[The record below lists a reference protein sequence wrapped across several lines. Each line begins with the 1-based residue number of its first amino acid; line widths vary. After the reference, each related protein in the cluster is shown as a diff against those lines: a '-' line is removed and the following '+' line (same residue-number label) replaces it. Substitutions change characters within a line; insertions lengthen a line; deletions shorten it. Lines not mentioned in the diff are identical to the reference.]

1 MPYSRKRT
9 PNDDAGVRPAG
20 VRPAWRRYALCGAF
34 VLFAACGGG
43 ESATGTP
50 TTPPTPPSVS
60 VVASVAVS
68 PASASVTVGA
78 TVALT
83 ATVRDASGNELAGKT
98 VQWTSGNVAVATVS
112 SSGTVT
118 GLSAGP
124 VTITASVDGK
134 SGGASVTVIAALVS
148 GKLVVGAD
156 SARPSEI
163 ITLQP
168 EGPTGALPDSVTGL
182 IGTTEFRAIRLTD
195 TTLAGYVPM
204 AAAGRQDVRFVIAGR
219 TYVGQLTVRAP
230 LVIADPSAT
239 ATTLF
244 DRLGV
249 RFTALERSLVSGD
262 LNSLDTAG
270 VRRYITNGRASVA
283 SARSQFNSLS
293 ADEKSGAIRVI
304 AAELAAVGLD
314 ASAPVA
320 LRAAAVQAG
329 VCDAVASFATCT
341 ALEDARL
348 ATRALAIEIGL
359 CSAKVI
365 GSAGVTATLG
375 GVIFGVTA
383 GVTTWWLGG
392 AAASPGVV
400 AGIKVGAALGA
411 VLGAGWC
418 VTDVLT
424 KLSEAAKASVN
435 AVLVAAG
442 VEPQQFQSATSST
455 KSSTAIAPQDFIV
468 GVAKPIAVYA
478 DISSL
483 SAADANGPPFVAAI
497 VTEFNSA
504 AAKWNA
510 LRTRFPSLDFP
521 LLALPA
527 SPRTLVRKKVPGTYL
542 RVGSIAPSVVTSTAS
557 GDSIWLVTFL
567 NPPQG
572 DDLNLSFNVRLII
585 PNLPDQQRP
594 LTGLLRPARY
604 TVRSLAVSPITDSVR
619 VRGVNTVSWT
629 ARDSS
634 GDVLSDSLLVGR
646 RPAWTSADPSIA
658 TVINCCGV
666 VSGVAVG
673 TTAIT
678 ARLEEGSSVQILKVL
693 LDVTGTYTLKT
704 LNGRAI
710 PGETYRDSTYVINTA
725 GGGLTL
731 TADYTFG
738 FSVSATGRNLK
749 NTQTFDEGAAGGG
762 TYTVSGNTISFFVVP
777 KVGENLVN
785 VGTATLVGN
794 RLTLAFSA
802 RDSEGEVVSG
812 VAVVDR

>member
-1 MPYSRKRT
+1 MPYFSTTT
-9 PNDDAGVRPAG
+9 PGDAAATRAL
-20 VRPAWRRYALCGAF
+20 WRRCTTYAAL
-34 VLFAACGGG
+34 VLFAACSGG

-50 TTPPTPPSVS
+50 TPPPPPVS
-60 VVASVAVS
+60 VVGAVVVS
-68 PASASVTVGA
+68 PASASVTVGS
-78 TVALT
+78 TVALA
-83 ATVRDASGNELAGKT
+83 ATVRDASGNEVSGKT

-112 SSGTVT
+112 TSGTVT
-118 GLSAGP
+118 GLTAGT
-124 VTITASVDGK
+124 VTVTASVDGK
-134 SGGASVTVIAALVS
+134 SGAASLTVISVPVS
-148 GKLVVGAD
+148 RTLVVGAD

-168 EGPTGALPDSVTGL
+168 EGLTGALPDSVTGF

-204 AAAGRQDVRFVIAGR
+204 APAGRQDVRFVIAGR
-219 TYVGQLTVRAP
+219 TYVGQVTMRAP

-239 ATTLF
+239 ATLLF

-249 RFTALERSLVSGD
+249 RFTALDRSLASGD

-283 SARSQFNSLS
+283 SARSEFNSLS

-304 AAELAAVGLD
+304 AAQLAAVGLD
-314 ASAPVA
+314 ATAPVA
-320 LRAAAVQAG
+320 LRTAAAQAG

-365 GSAGVTATLG
+365 GSAGVTAILG
-375 GVIFGVTA
+375 GILGGATA
-383 GVTTWWLGG
+383 GVSTWWLGG
-392 AAASPGVV
+392 AGAAPGVV
-400 AGIKVGAALGA
+400 AGIKVGAGIGA
-411 VLGAGWC
+411 GLGAGWC

-424 KLSEAAKASVN
+424 KLSEVAKASVN
-435 AVLVAAG
+435 AVLVAVG
-442 VEPQQFQSATSST
+442 VEPQQFQPSTSSIRSATT
-455 KSSTAIAPQDFIV
+455 IAPQDFIV

-478 DISSL
+478 DISSI
-483 SAADANGPPFVAAI
+483 SAADASGPPFVAAL
-497 VTEFNSA
+497 VTEFNRA
-504 AAKWNA
+504 ATQWNT
-510 LRTRFPSLDFP
+510 LRTRYPSLDLP
-521 LLALPA
+521 PLALPA

-542 RVGSIAPSVVTSTAS
+542 SVGSITPSVVTSTAS
-557 GDSIWLVTFL
+557 GDSIWRVTFL

-604 TVRSLAVSPITDSVR
+604 TVRSLAVSPIMDSVR
-619 VRGVNTVSWT
+619 VRGANTVSWT

-634 GDVLSDSLLVGR
+634 GDVLSDSLLLGR
-646 RPAWTSADPSIA
+646 RPAWTSADPAIA

-666 VSGVAVG
+666 VSGVAMG

-693 LDVTGTYTLKT
+693 LDVTGTYALKS
-704 LNGRAI
+704 LNGKAI
-710 PGETYRDSTYVINTA
+710 PGETYSDTAYVINTS
-725 GGGLTL
+725 GGSLTL
-731 TADYTFG
+731 RADYSFSFG
-738 FSVSATGRNLK
+738 VSAIGRNRS
-749 NTQTFDEGAAGGG
+749 NGATYNESSGGGG

-777 KVGENLVN
+777 KTGENLVN
-785 VGTATLVGN
+785 VGSASLVGN
-794 RLTLAFSA
+794 RLSLSFSA
-802 RDSEGEVVSG
+802 RDADGQVVSG